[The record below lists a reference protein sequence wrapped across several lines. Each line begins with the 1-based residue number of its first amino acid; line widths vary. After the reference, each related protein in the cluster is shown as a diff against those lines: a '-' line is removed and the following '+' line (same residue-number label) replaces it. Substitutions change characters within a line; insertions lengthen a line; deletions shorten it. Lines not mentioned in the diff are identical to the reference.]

1 MVKSRFCGGKKQKS
15 LETQDPPL
23 TAMKYAKRTAKNK
36 TINERRRAR
45 VDFIKRFFES
55 SITSERFWGWRDG
68 GV

>member
-1 MVKSRFCGGKKQKS
+1 
-15 LETQDPPL
+15 
-23 TAMKYAKRTAKNK
+23 
-36 TINERRRAR
+36 